1 MGAGEYLMLS
11 APGSIH
17 RHAFAAQF
25 ISQRERSGHIRG
37 CRGGREIDR
46 FGYPAVAVSLKDGLH
61 SDMMSRS
68 DIVGG
73 DKQPAK
79 ILRDL

>member
-1 MGAGEYLMLS
+1 MFP

-17 RHAFAAQF
+17 RHTFAAQF
-25 ISQRERSGHIRG
+25 MGKRERGGHIPRR
-37 CRGGREIDR
+37 RGGGEVDR

-61 SDMMSRS
+61 ADMMGRS

-73 DKQPAK
+73 HKQPAK
-79 ILRDL
+79 IIRDL

>member
-11 APGSIH
+11 APGPIH

-37 CRGGREIDR
+37 RRGGREIDR

-61 SDMMSRS
+61 SDMMCRS
-68 DIVGG
+68 DIVCSH
-73 DKQPAK
+73 KQPAK
-79 ILRDL
+79 VIWNL